1 MGNSLISGKPS
12 ETGAFCF
19 ITFQAGGDMAN
30 EKKLTEKQKRFC
42 EEYLIDLNAAKAA
55 ERAGYKN
62 SNIGRQLITK
72 NNVSEYIFE
81 LQKRQQRRTEITAD
95 RVLEELAAIA
105 FSDRTKI
112 SQVTGKQ
119 EIEFTPTEILSET
132 EKRAIAGI
140 AYGKN
145 GIEVKSYDKLR
156 ALELIGKHIGMFGT
170 KDRTDEDMVEDDG
183 FLDAL
188 NGSASDDWSDGDE

>member
-1 MGNSLISGKPS
+1 
-12 ETGAFCF
+12 
-19 ITFQAGGDMAN
+19 MAN

-105 FSDRTKI
+105 FSDRT
-112 SQVTGKQ
+112 
-119 EIEFTPTEILSET
+119 EIAYIENRNVVLVSTDKWSENT
-132 EKRAIAGI
+132 KKSVAGI
-140 AYGKN
+140 KESQN

-170 KDRTDEDMVEDDG
+170 KDRADEEMIEDDG

-188 NGSASDDWSDGDE
+188 NGSAADDWSDGDE